1 IGYVILGIGLG
12 TPLGMI
18 GGLFHLFNHS
28 VFKSLLFLNSGAVEY
43 ATGTRDLRKMG
54 EKRMIIYLLCLMLF
68 CCGIYCILRKRN
80 IIKIILGIIIAE
92 YAVNLFFILVAYRM
106 EGRSPILS
114 SEVEIV
120 NMVDPLPQ
128 ALVLTAI
135 VIGLATTA
143 LLVAL
148 AMRIYEKY
156 GTFDITKIKE
166 LRG

>member
-1 IGYVILGIGLG
+1 
-12 TPLGMI
+12 
-18 GGLFHLFNHS
+18 
-28 VFKSLLFLNSGAVEY
+28 
-43 ATGTRDLRKMG
+43 
-54 EKRMIIYLLCLMLF
+54 MLF
-68 CCGIYCILRKRN
+68 CCGLYCILRKRN

-92 YAVNLFFILVAYRM
+92 YAVNLFFILVAYRV

-114 SEVEIV
+114 SDVEIV

-156 GTFDITKIKE
+156 KTFDITKIKE